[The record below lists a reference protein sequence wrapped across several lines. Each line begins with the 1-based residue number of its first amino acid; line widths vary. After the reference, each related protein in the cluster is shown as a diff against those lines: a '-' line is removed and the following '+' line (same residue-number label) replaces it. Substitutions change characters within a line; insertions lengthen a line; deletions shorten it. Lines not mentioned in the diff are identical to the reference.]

1 MVSYVEYLTCCV
13 LMASGIVGSVMYI
26 VGRVI
31 VHFIDRRK

>member
-13 LMASGIVGSVMYI
+13 LMASGIVGSAMYI

-31 VHFIDRRK
+31 VHFIGRKR